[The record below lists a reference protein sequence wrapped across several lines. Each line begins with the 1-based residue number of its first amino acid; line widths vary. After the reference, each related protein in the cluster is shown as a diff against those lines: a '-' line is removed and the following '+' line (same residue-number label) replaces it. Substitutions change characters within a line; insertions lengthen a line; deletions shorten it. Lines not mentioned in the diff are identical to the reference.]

1 MSWREE
7 KGVDCLLMA
16 AKRGFVVCEKGERT
30 TFEEKSEMF
39 DRKESGQEFSV
50 KSGIAGFCGGKFFG
64 EKGKGLPRTICFLLE
79 DSSHMGI

>member
-39 DRKESGQEFSV
+39 DGKEGGQEFSV
-50 KSGIAGFCGGKFFG
+50 KSLNSQDLWFYF
-64 EKGKGLPRTICFLLE
+64 
-79 DSSHMGI
+79 

>member
-16 AKRGFVVCEKGERT
+16 AKRGLWVKGERT

-39 DRKESGQEFSV
+39 DGKEGGQEFSV
-50 KSGIAGFCGGKFFG
+50 KSLNSQDLWFYF
-64 EKGKGLPRTICFLLE
+64 
-79 DSSHMGI
+79 